1 MVGGEHSP
9 ELLLNIEWFL
19 YGMPAAS
26 CLCVCILLDGR
37 VTEGFS
43 KLDEDLPNSQLIAF
57 EI

>member
-26 CLCVCILLDGR
+26 CLCTCILLDGT
-37 VTEGFS
+37 VTKSFS
-43 KLDEDLPNSQLIAF
+43 KLDEDLLNNQLIAF